1 MVPATQRPNRPLT
14 PPQSEVVVAT
24 ADGSSSQAD
33 LTLDTIHF
41 SSSPG
46 FQEIDLVGSEARSE
60 RPSSSVSNHTTS
72 LLQGGQQGPSPSA
85 NSATSRPGLITGSQ
99 RGDIDTGFLH
109 VYGPENEFD
118 AQKQALEACLNQ
130 EYPLADPQQ
139 HGLMGSFSET
149 YFEYCYPWCPV
160 LDPSTI
166 DAEIARSPLLANA
179 LAVAGSHVQPPLMP
193 CPGPAEYYKKAKTI
207 FYEDGEM
214 DELTT
219 LKSIALF
226 YWWAPRPPSL
236 VHRHSSWWWTSVS
249 IRHAQQM
256 NLHREPSVDDPLRE
270 QLSLSLRRKIWWT
283 SFVSFQSNCKKLL
296 CPMSCSKMTDLLDD
310 FKARERLTALCQSKP
325 VIIDPEDC
333 SVSEL
338 VLEDFPI
345 EPRLQ
350 RKGEVFIYW
359 VRLCAIIGKV
369 AKTLF
374 RPAKNASSDFQS
386 LDQHRKELVD
396 WVTSLPPHLRLSINS
411 ARTQHFD
418 RDVHQLHLPY
428 LTTIIV
434 LNLRRSAESLPQA
447 LPPAILAASCTSRI
461 LRDILARGNA
471 RFLQAISC
479 WYCGTAFIPLLQA
492 SWVPS
497 LSKDANAS
505 LDILERTVEQLQKM
519 WATADVIQGGF
530 RRLRSMAPESSWSG
544 PPPLQPIDHAA
555 TGPNHE
561 NSLVSEGVEG
571 FDWTTLF
578 PFATRQTSDIA
589 DILLKD
595 NEEGMFNDVFPSDST
610 MFHEALMTQFDDP
623 FAGGPDLRM
632 EFMAMPP

>member
-1 MVPATQRPNRPLT
+1 MVQPEERAQRP
-14 PPQSEVVVAT
+14 
-24 ADGSSSQAD
+24 
-33 LTLDTIHF
+33 
-41 SSSPG
+41 SP
-46 FQEIDLVGSEARSE
+46 
-60 RPSSSVSNHTTS
+60 SVSHHASS
-72 LLQGGQQGPSPSA
+72 LPQGGQQGPSPSA

-118 AQKQALEACLNQ
+118 AQKQALEACLTQ
-130 EYPLADPQQ
+130 EYPLADPHQQ
-139 HGLMGSFSET
+139 GLMGSFSET
-149 YFEYCYPWCPV
+149 YFENCYPWCPV
-160 LDPSTI
+160 LDPSTL
-166 DAEIARSPLLANA
+166 DDEIARSPLLANA
-179 LAVAGSHVQPPLMP
+179 LAIAGSHVQPPLMP
-193 CPGPAEYYKKAKTI
+193 CPGPAEYYKKARTI

-256 NLHREPSVDDPLRE
+256 NLHREPPADHPLRE
-270 QLSLSLRRKIWWT
+270 QLSLSLRRRIWWT
-283 SFVSFQSNCKKLL
+283 AFVSPQSNSGN
-296 CPMSCSKMTDLLDD
+296 PPRPVSCSKMTDVLYH

-333 SVSEL
+333 SISEL
-338 VLEDFPI
+338 VLEDFPN

-350 RKGEVFIYW
+350 RKGEIFIYW

-374 RPAKNASSDFQS
+374 KPAMNASPDFQS
-386 LDQHRKELVD
+386 LDQHRQELVD
-396 WVTSLPPHLRLSINS
+396 WVTSLPPHLQLSINS
-411 ARTQHFD
+411 VRTQHFD

-434 LNLRRSAESLPQA
+434 LHLRRSAESLPEA

-461 LRDILARGNA
+461 LRDILARGNT

-492 SWVPS
+492 SSVPS

-519 WATADVIQGGF
+519 WATANVIQGGF
-530 RRLRSMAPESSWSG
+530 RRLRSMATESSSNG
-544 PPPLQPIDHAA
+544 SLPSQPDGHAA
-555 TGPNHE
+555 TVPNHE
-561 NSLVSEGVEG
+561 NSLGSDGVEG
-571 FDWTTLF
+571 FDWTALF

-589 DILLKD
+589 DILLRD
-595 NEEGMFNDVFPSDST
+595 NEEGIFNDVFPSDSN

-623 FAGGPDLRM
+623 FAGGPDFRM
-632 EFMAMPP
+632 DFIAMPP